1 MRNIRHIVR
10 KEFIQIF
17 RNKTMLPIIFV
28 MPIIQ
33 LLVLANA
40 ATFEIKN
47 SRIYIV
53 DQDRSTYSHRLID
66 KLTGSRYFIL
76 AGLAQNEE
84 PAQTAISKGDADL
97 MMVIPPHFERDLV
110 KNKSA
115 QVMIALDAING
126 SAAGVVQGYT
136 LSILQDFNRSV
147 RAEWITPEEQAAL
160 PAQIEVRERYWFNPE
175 LRYTHFMVPGIL
187 VLLVT
192 MVTMFLGAM
201 NIAREK
207 EIGTIEQ
214 LNVTPIRKYQFI
226 IGKLLP
232 FWLIGL
238 FELSFGIVI
247 GKVLFNIPMVGS
259 LGLVFL
265 FAMVYMI
272 VVLGMGL
279 LISTAANTQQQA
291 MFIAWFFL
299 VIFILLS
306 GLFTPIES
314 MPKWA
319 QTLTLVNPI
328 RYFVEVMRGVLMKG
342 AGFADIQRNFL
353 VLGGYAIVINALAI
367 WRYRKRV

>member
-1 MRNIRHIVR
+1 M
-10 KEFIQIF
+10 
-17 RNKTMLPIIFV
+17 
-28 MPIIQ
+28 
-33 LLVLANA
+33 
-40 ATFEIKN
+40 
-47 SRIYIV
+47 S
-53 DQDRSTYSHRLID
+53 
-66 KLTGSRYFIL
+66 
-76 AGLAQNEE
+76 
-84 PAQTAISKGDADL
+84 
-97 MMVIPPHFERDLV
+97 
-110 KNKSA
+110 
-115 QVMIALDAING
+115 
-126 SAAGVVQGYT
+126 
-136 LSILQDFNRSV
+136 SILRKILDIV
-147 RAEWITPEEQAAL
+147 GL
-160 PAQIEVRERYWFNPE
+160 V
-175 LRYTHFMVPGIL
+175 FMVPGIL

-192 MVTMFLGAM
+192 MVTMFLGSM
-201 NIAREK
+201 NVAREK

-214 LNVTPIRKYQFI
+214 LNVTPIKKYQFI

-238 FELSFGIVI
+238 FELSFGLVI

-342 AGFADIQRNFL
+342 AGFADIQQELPGLRRL
-353 VLGGYAIVINALAI
+353 CHCH
-367 WRYRKRV
+367 